1 MQTIYYERHAMK
13 YRTLGRTGFKVSEV
27 SLGGA
32 GLAGRDPERAQES
45 ATSIV
50 RRAAELGLNYIDTAP
65 YYGKSEELLGP
76 ALAAVDHKFYVAT
89 KLGLVPKDFDY
100 TSDSV
105 LASIEHSLKRLGLDR
120 LDVAQIHEV
129 NHAGWERIT
138 DPGGALEG
146 LRKAQD
152 RGLCDKI
159 GVTGRAIPLLT
170 QLAETDEFDTLLFYH
185 DYHPCEQKAAEEL
198 IPAAAAHHMGIV
210 AATVLAGGLYVPGQP
225 QHIDDLLR
233 PHPKALL
240 YLRRPDLPVL
250 HDIENG
256 DVVVH
261 QLVEIL
267 VPGHHPHVPLRRGPA
282 LG

>member
-1 MQTIYYERHAMK
+1 MK

-50 RRAAELGLNYIDTAP
+50 RRAAELGINYIDTAP

-138 DPGGALEG
+138 PIRMGPSKGYARRKTGGCAIKLAS
-146 LRKAQD
+146 LVAPFPCSPSWQRPMNSIP
-152 RGLCDKI
+152 CSFI
-159 GVTGRAIPLLT
+159 MITTRANKKRPRNSSPPPPPT
-170 QLAETDEFDTLLFYH
+170 TWAS
-185 DYHPCEQKAAEEL
+185 
-198 IPAAAAHHMGIV
+198 
-210 AATVLAGGLYVPGQP
+210 
-225 QHIDDLLR
+225 LR
-233 PHPKALL
+233 PPCW
-240 YLRRPDLPVL
+240 PEVSMS
-250 HDIENG
+250 
-256 DVVVH
+256 
-261 QLVEIL
+261 
-267 VPGHHPHVPLRRGPA
+267 PA
-282 LG
+282 SPSKTYWQR

>member
-1 MQTIYYERHAMK
+1 MK

-50 RRAAELGLNYIDTAP
+50 RRAAELGINYIDTAP

-76 ALAAVDHKFYVAT
+76 ALASVDHKFYVAT

-105 LASIEHSLKRLGLDR
+105 LASIERSLKRLGLDK

-170 QLAETDEFDTLLFYH
+170 RLAETDEFDTLLFYH
-185 DYHPCEQKAAEEL
+185 DYHPCQQKAAEEL

-225 QHIDDLLR
+225 QQKVLAQIESEEEKERVVKVLEGLEDKPGTLPQKAFRYVLDDDR
-233 PHPKALL
+233 ITTVASGAA
-240 YLRRPDLPVL
+240 
-250 HDIENG
+250 N
-256 DVVVH
+256 
-261 QLVEIL
+261 
-267 VPGHHPHVPLRRGPA
+267 PA
-282 LG
+282 ELEEVAQAPNL